1 MKTVRLFI
9 VALFLTVAASAQPNA
24 SSARDGSSPTVYMIS
39 VQETDT
45 LIPCEWRA
53 RAARNRMAMMDA
65 VDDYNQTHRTGFQ
78 QPGRPQF
85 LFAHKQNKYSLALGG
100 FIALRTSYD
109 FDGTPSATDFIPSS
123 IPVPGDY
130 ASRQRLSMDASTSR
144 IYLKGIANTRAL
156 GRVVVYVS
164 TDFRGGAQGSY
175 TPRLREAYVSFK
187 GFTFGR
193 DVTTFCDLDAG
204 PTTIDFQGPNAYN
217 FTFATMIR
225 YEVPFANDHLKFGLA
240 AELPSVSGTFG
251 ETFDP
256 IPQRVPDFPVYF
268 QYAWGAKRDSHF
280 RVTGVVRDLYL
291 HNAAT
296 GNNTSLLG
304 WGVQASTCI
313 NLARVL
319 TIYGNGVYGEGI
331 TNYIQDLSG
340 LGYDFYL
347 MGVQHCL
354 EDTATGERDRRLA
367 RLQPRLLEI
376 GGQLPFERRGRQ
388 RGEHI
393 VARVLHRRRLIAPRA
408 EQLLLRKRF
417 GDSGRRG
424 GLRRSTARQR
434 LDGAL
439 EHVLPRLRRNGR
451 REGGGEGRD
460 QKQASHRHCFVNSNP
475 R

>member
-175 TPRLREAYVSFK
+175 TPR
-187 GFTFGR
+187 
-193 DVTTFCDLDAG
+193 
-204 PTTIDFQGPNAYN
+204 
-217 FTFATMIR
+217 
-225 YEVPFANDHLKFGLA
+225 
-240 AELPSVSGTFG
+240 
-251 ETFDP
+251 
-256 IPQRVPDFPVYF
+256 RVPDFPVYF

-340 LGYDFYL
+340 LGYDFTPDPQDPAK
-347 MGVQHCL
+347 VQ
-354 EDTATGERDRRLA
+354 TMPMWGWYGAA
-367 RLQPRLLEI
+367 RI
-376 GGQLPFERRGRQ
+376 NILP
-388 RGEHI
+388 
-393 VARVLHRRRLIAPRA
+393 
-408 EQLLLRKRF
+408 
-417 GDSGRRG
+417 
-424 GLRRSTARQR
+424 QR
-434 LDGAL
+434 LFISGGYSEAHIQQKHGYFSGDQY
-439 EHVLPRLRRNGR
+439 RNGQYIFGNIFYNFTSR
-451 REGGGEGRD
+451 CSIAAEYLYGSRENREGMKNHANRVSM
-460 QKQASHRHCFVNSNP
+460 QVQYNF
-475 R
+475 

>member
-156 GRVVVYVS
+156 GRVVVFMDA
-164 TDFRGGAQGSY
+164 DFRGGAEGSY
-175 TPRLREAYVSFK
+175 TPRLRSAYVSFL
-187 GFTFGR
+187 GFTLGR
-193 DVTTFCDLDAG
+193 DVTTFCDLSAA

-217 FTFATMIR
+217 FNFATMIR
-225 YEVPFANDHLKFGLA
+225 YEYAFADNHLKFGVA
-240 AELPSVSGTFG
+240 AEMPSVSGTYNDNFA
-251 ETFDP
+251 TLK
-256 IPQRVPDFPVYF
+256 QRVPDFPAYF
-268 QYAWGAKRDSHF
+268 QYAWGANRDSHI
-280 RVTGVVRDLYL
+280 RASGVVRNMYL
-291 HNAAT
+291 HNLRT

-304 WGVQASTCI
+304 WGVQFSG
-313 NLARVL
+313 
-319 TIYGNGVYGEGI
+319 TIKVAQPLRLFMNGVYGKGV
-331 TNYIQDLSG
+331 TPYIQDLTGSG
-340 LGYDFYL
+340 LDFTPNPENADQIQTMPMWGWQAAAQINL
-347 MGVQHCL
+347 
-354 EDTATGERDRRLA
+354 T
-367 RLQPRLLEI
+367 PRLFI
-376 GGQLPFERRGRQ
+376 SGGYSTVRVQ
-388 RGEHI
+388 RSHGFYSDDQYKQGQYIFGNIFYSITPRCKVAGEYLYGSRKDMSNDKGH
-393 VARVLHRRRLIAPRA
+393 ANRVNVML
-408 EQLLLRKRF
+408 QYSF
-417 GDSGRRG
+417 
-424 GLRRSTARQR
+424 
-434 LDGAL
+434 
-439 EHVLPRLRRNGR
+439 
-451 REGGGEGRD
+451 
-460 QKQASHRHCFVNSNP
+460 
-475 R
+475 

>member
-39 VQETDT
+39 VQEPDT

-109 FDGTPSATDFIPSS
+109 FDGTPSA
-123 IPVPGDY
+123 
-130 ASRQRLSMDASTSR
+130 
-144 IYLKGIANTRAL
+144 
-156 GRVVVYVS
+156 

-340 LGYDFYL
+340 LGYDFTPDPQDPAK
-347 MGVQHCL
+347 VQ
-354 EDTATGERDRRLA
+354 TMPMWGWYGAA
-367 RLQPRLLEI
+367 RI
-376 GGQLPFERRGRQ
+376 NILP
-388 RGEHI
+388 
-393 VARVLHRRRLIAPRA
+393 
-408 EQLLLRKRF
+408 
-417 GDSGRRG
+417 
-424 GLRRSTARQR
+424 QR
-434 LDGAL
+434 LFISGGYSEAHIQQKHGYFSGDQY
-439 EHVLPRLRRNGR
+439 RNGQYIFGNIFYNFTSR
-451 REGGGEGRD
+451 CSIAAEYLYGSRENRD
-460 QKQASHRHCFVNSNP
+460 GMKNHANRVSMQVQYNF
-475 R
+475 

>member
-144 IYLKGIANTRAL
+144 IDLTGIANTRAL

-193 DVTTFCDLDAG
+193 DVTTF
-204 PTTIDFQGPNAYN
+204 TIS
-217 FTFATMIR
+217 T
-225 YEVPFANDHLKFGLA
+225 
-240 AELPSVSGTFG
+240 
-251 ETFDP
+251 
-256 IPQRVPDFPVYF
+256 
-268 QYAWGAKRDSHF
+268 
-280 RVTGVVRDLYL
+280 
-291 HNAAT
+291 
-296 GNNTSLLG
+296 
-304 WGVQASTCI
+304 QA
-313 NLARVL
+313 
-319 TIYGNGVYGEGI
+319 
-331 TNYIQDLSG
+331 
-340 LGYDFYL
+340 
-347 MGVQHCL
+347 
-354 EDTATGERDRRLA
+354 
-367 RLQPRLLEI
+367 P
-376 GGQLPFERRGRQ
+376 
-388 RGEHI
+388 
-393 VARVLHRRRLIAPRA
+393 
-408 EQLLLRKRF
+408 
-417 GDSGRRG
+417 
-424 GLRRSTARQR
+424 RRSTSRGR
-434 LDGAL
+434 TPITSPS
-439 EHVLPRLRRNGR
+439 PR
-451 REGGGEGRD
+451 
-460 QKQASHRHCFVNSNP
+460 
-475 R
+475 

>member
-1 MKTVRLFI
+1 
-9 VALFLTVAASAQPNA
+9 
-24 SSARDGSSPTVYMIS
+24 MIS

-204 PTTIDFQGPNAYN
+204 PT
-217 FTFATMIR
+217 MIR

-313 NLARVL
+313 NLRRGHYQL
-319 TIYGNGVYGEGI
+319 H
-331 TNYIQDLSG
+331 SG
-340 LGYDFYL
+340 PVG
-347 MGVQHCL
+347 
-354 EDTATGERDRRLA
+354 TGLRLHPRSAGSGQGADHADVGLVWCGAHQYPAAASFHIGRLFRSAYPAEA
-367 RLQPRLLEI
+367 RLFL
-376 GGQLPFERRGRQ
+376 GRP
-388 RGEHI
+388 
-393 VARVLHRRRLIAPRA
+393 V
-408 EQLLLRKRF
+408 
-417 GDSGRRG
+417 S
-424 GLRRSTARQR
+424 
-434 LDGAL
+434 
-439 EHVLPRLRRNGR
+439 
-451 REGGGEGRD
+451 
-460 QKQASHRHCFVNSNP
+460 
-475 R
+475 